1 MSWWLNIIEY
11 LRNSENGSGNGNFSF
26 KKTIIRALAE
36 SAVDFLYY
44 AVGFFTSL
52 YFLAAAY
59 LFFIGGGEHNDILI
73 KIFDALSE
81 PYLGSVGIYVILKEV
96 RKRNLRI
103 KSKHFGEYFVLAWS
117 TLFLISASLVIWS
130 PNFIFDT
137 LMSAITTITLA
148 LVVIYTGG
156 LIHKP

>member
-11 LRNSENGSGNGNFSF
+11 LRSPENGSGNGNFSF
-26 KKTIIRALAE
+26 KKTIIKALAE

-52 YFLAAAY
+52 YFFSAVY
-59 LFFIGGGEHNDILI
+59 LFFISGGGYRDILV

-96 RKRNLRI
+96 RKRNLRVR
-103 KSKHFGEYFVLAWS
+103 SKHFGEYFVLAWS
-117 TLFLISASLVIWS
+117 ILFLISAVLVFFR
-130 PNFIFDT
+130 PEFTFDT
-137 LMSAITTITLA
+137 LMSDITTITLA